1 MDHSCCAAIFFGSI
15 YTRRAGVVTHQLSSD
30 TATENDFLRR
40 YFFDDL
46 ATPNRQMILANIF
59 WEAFMKSLI
68 VKRSVDIDGHKTSVS
83 LEDAFWSDLKKIA
96 YMQRRCRRCSR
107 RSIKGVGR
115 ATYLQR
121 YACSYST
128 KSALTGTCGDIL
140 APDGL
145 RKKPRKLMSRQCSR
159 MDE

>member
-46 ATPNRQMILANIF
+46 ATPNLLANIF

-96 YMQRRCRRCSR
+96 YMQRATLSKVLTEIDKGRRQGNLSSAIRVFVFDQVRAHGDLWRYSRSR
-107 RSIKGVGR
+107 RSEEETAQINVSPVQPNG
-115 ATYLQR
+115 
-121 YACSYST
+121 
-128 KSALTGTCGDIL
+128 
-140 APDGL
+140 
-145 RKKPRKLMSRQCSR
+145 
-159 MDE
+159 